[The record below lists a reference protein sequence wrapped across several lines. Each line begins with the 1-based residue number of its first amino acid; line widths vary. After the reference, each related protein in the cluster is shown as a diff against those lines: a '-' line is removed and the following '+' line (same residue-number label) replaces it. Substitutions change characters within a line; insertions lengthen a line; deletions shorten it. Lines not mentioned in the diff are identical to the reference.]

1 MSVKDLLIKHGFHFN
16 KAFGQNFIS
25 DLNLLSAIV
34 EDSGLTCNDIALEI
48 GCGAGTLT
56 SALAERAKRV
66 IGYEI
71 DESLRPVLFE
81 ALLGYENVE
90 IRYKDFLK
98 EDVHFLDELKEAVV
112 VANLPYYITTPI
124 IMRLLEQGIG
134 KSITV
139 MVQKEVADRLV
150 AKEGTKDYGAIT
162 VKVGLLGGA
171 KITRIV
177 SRNMFYPAPNVD
189 SAVVRIDRLDKY
201 KGKDVV
207 LTEELIR
214 SAFLMRRK
222 TLQNN
227 LSKILPKEALADM
240 LEKMDLRSDVR
251 GETLSCEQFIELSD
265 LIYEYRKG
273 K

>member
-16 KAFGQNFIS
+16 KAYGQNFIS

-34 EDSGLTCNDIALEI
+34 EDSGVESDDIALEI

-56 SALAERAKRV
+56 SVLAEKAKRV
-66 IGYEI
+66 VGYEI
-71 DESLRPVLFE
+71 DESLRPILFE
-81 ALLGYENVE
+81 ALLGYDNAE
-90 IRYKDFLK
+90 IRYKDFLR
-98 EDVHFLDELKEAVV
+98 EDVKVLDELKDAVV

-124 IMRLLEQGIG
+124 LMRLLENGIG
-134 KSITV
+134 KSVTV

-150 AKEGTKDYGAIT
+150 AREGTKDYGAIT

-189 SAVVRIDRLDKY
+189 SAVVRIDRLNRY
-201 KGKDVV
+201 RGKDPY
-207 LTEELIR
+207 LTDELIK

-227 LSKILPKEALADM
+227 LSKVLPKVELVRI
-240 LEKMDLRSDVR
+240 LEEMGLRGDIR
-251 GETLSCEQFIELSD
+251 GETLSAEQFVQLSD
-265 LIYEYRKG
+265 LIYEYKSNN
-273 K
+273 